1 MFVVVVVFVDDDV
14 VVVVLLLMTAM
25 VVMLENTPD
34 IGTLWSGG
42 QVGGHGLDEGNEH
55 CGSSQLSYR

>member
-42 QVGGHGLDEGNEH
+42 KVGAMALMRVTSIVVLPN
-55 CGSSQLSYR
+55 